1 MWRREAFV
9 DGHEARAF
17 CGVAGAS
24 GVSCLFMK
32 APALWTM
39 MLGFVEQMREKGGLL
54 IHVMNSM
61 GGMRFARSFNFG
73 VGEDAIE

>member
-1 MWRREAFV
+1 
-9 DGHEARAF
+9 
-17 CGVAGAS
+17 
-24 GVSCLFMK
+24 MK